1 MPDLPASQI
10 PTSVDAPMMQSS
22 MDDTEEDVD
31 VVGSDADEYSDDSDD
46 EELSKRLPR
55 RSR

>member
-1 MPDLPASQI
+1 M
-10 PTSVDAPMMQSS
+10 DAPMMQS